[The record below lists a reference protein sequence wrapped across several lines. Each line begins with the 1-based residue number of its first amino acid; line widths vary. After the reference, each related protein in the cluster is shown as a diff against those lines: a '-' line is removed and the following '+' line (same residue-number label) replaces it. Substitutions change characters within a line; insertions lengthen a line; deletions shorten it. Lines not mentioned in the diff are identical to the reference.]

1 MVFGLISSF
10 IPLVLLG
17 AIVYA
22 IVKAVSRRDEPAGS
36 EAAPGAVRRL
46 FLFATL
52 YGAVHFAAWG
62 SAGLLA
68 QLSDRSGQVAEPL
81 AITLVS
87 VPVAV
92 LLARWA
98 WRTIADPAERG
109 LALSAYLSLTLST
122 ALIVAMITG
131 FRVGTWLLTDDGLS
145 EFALAALLVWS
156 AVWAIHWLAWKR
168 YESEIGNAHVFF
180 GAAAGLVTAAVAGAI
195 LLTGTL
201 QWLLDTGTAVDLT
214 SFEADDFARSIIGLT
229 VGGIVLV
236 WYWFANGLQ
245 AQRDPIWHG
254 YVVLVGV
261 LGGLITA
268 VTGAGVAGF
277 GVLQWWWGEPDAVSA
292 VRHFNDFVPAV
303 AALAVGSLAWIYHRL
318 VVLGGIPEERTEVHR
333 VYDYVVAAVGL
344 VTAAVGS
351 VLLLVG
357 LQEAL
362 FPPEDDGRFESSI
375 NIILG
380 AGTALAVGGPLWF
393 QAWRRARRYARGGL
407 EQEVSSP
414 TRRVYLFGVLGVS
427 GIVGFGSLVTLL
439 VAVFNA
445 LFEENGG
452 LLRDDVQVPVA
463 LLITVGAVAAYHW
476 RTMRAERGLIVA
488 PAPVKD
494 IMLVTGDRELASLV
508 HDLTG
513 ARVRVL
519 HRLDGD
525 GDLLDPAAVARAIDA
540 DEHER
545 LLVLS
550 GPRGAVDVIP
560 YDG

>member
-1 MVFGLISSF
+1 MVFGLISSL

-22 IVKAVSRRDEPAGS
+22 IAKAVSRRDEPAGAGS
-36 EAAPGAVRRL
+36 APGAVRRL

-62 SAGLLA
+62 TAGLIA
-68 QLSDRSGQVAEPL
+68 QLSDRSGQISEPL
-81 AITLVS
+81 AMTLVS

-92 LLARWA
+92 LLARWT
-98 WRTIADPAERG
+98 WRLVADPAERG

-122 ALIVAMITG
+122 ALIVVMSTG
-131 FRVGTWLLTDDGLS
+131 FRLGTWLLTDDGLS
-145 EFALAALLVWS
+145 EFALAALIVWS
-156 AVWAIHWLAWKR
+156 IVWVIHWMAWKR
-168 YESEIGNAHVFF
+168 YETEIANVHLFF
-180 GAAAGLVTAAVAGAI
+180 GAAAGLVTGAVAGAI
-195 LLTGTL
+195 LLTDSL
-201 QWLLDTGTAVDLT
+201 RWLLDAGTAIDLT
-214 SFEADDFARSIIGLT
+214 SFEADDFTRPIIGVF
-229 VGGIVLV
+229 VGAVVLS

-245 AQRDPIWHG
+245 ARRDPIWHG

-268 VTGAGVAGF
+268 VTGAGITGF
-277 GVLQWWWGEPDAVSA
+277 AVVQWWWGEPEAASA
-292 VRHFNDFVPAV
+292 ARHFDDFTPAL
-303 AALAVGSLAWIYHRL
+303 AALAIGILAWMYHRL

-351 VLLLVG
+351 VLLLIG

-362 FPPEDDGRFESSI
+362 FPPDDGGRFESSI

-393 QAWRRARRYARGGL
+393 QAWRRARRNARGGP
-407 EQEVSSP
+407 EQEASSP
-414 TRRVYLFGVLGVS
+414 TRRVYLFGVLGVA

-445 LFEENGG
+445 LFEDNGG

-463 LLITVGAVAAYHW
+463 LLVTVGAVAAYHW
-476 RTMRAERGLIVA
+476 RTVRAERGLIVA

-494 IMLVTGDRELASLV
+494 VMLVTGDRALASLV
-508 HDLTG
+508 HNLTG

-519 HRLDGD
+519 QRLDD
-525 GDLLDPAAVARAIDA
+525 NGDLLDPTAVARAIDA
-540 DEHER
+540 DDHEH
-545 LLVLS
+545 LLVLT
-550 GPRGAVDVIP
+550 GPRGTVDVIP
-560 YDG
+560 YDS